1 MSKSKKFSVAMKQ
14 FSATQATQNFDALLS
29 AASLGLVAIERH
41 GKVQAIIAAPQF
53 IDLPTV
59 PDALAA
65 RQLAR
70 LRQLVIEKNR
80 LIRHQ
85 HIALALVTASKP
97 RRAQMLAAAQA
108 VVQRW
113 RTDGLCSADYID
125 RWSAILELP
134 ATEMALQMTGE
145 GNNDWGPALRQNSPW
160 VGLQV

>member
-1 MSKSKKFSVAMKQ
+1 MKQ
-14 FSATQATQNFDALLS
+14 FSATQAKQNFGGLLS

-53 IDLPTV
+53 FNQAPV
-59 PDALAA
+59 PDALAP
-65 RQLAR
+65 RQIAR
-70 LRQLVIEKNR
+70 LRQSVIEKDR

-85 HIALALVTASKP
+85 RIALALVTASRRK
-97 RRAQMLAAAQA
+97 RAQMLAAAQA

-113 RTDGLCSADYID
+113 RSDGLCSADYID
-125 RWSAILELP
+125 RWSAILALP